1 MDSVFSGVKVTHIA
15 SCLSKNEINLVELS
29 SIYGEK
35 ETKKIILS
43 TGISKIRV
51 ADETTTAADLCY
63 AAATQILDEGG
74 IDRSDVDGIVF
85 MSQTPDYVLP
95 TTSIILQHRLGLS
108 KDVVA
113 FDISYGCTAYIY
125 GLLQASLLI
134 STGCCKKVLMLAGD
148 VITRYVHPMDRSVR
162 MVFGDGGSATLLEK
176 GEEDIGFIIKS
187 DGAGA
192 EHLIIPASGM
202 RLRKSDNTSKQS
214 ERENGNIRSDENIF
228 MDGMEIMNFCIR
240 EVPRVIDEAIAQRNW
255 VKQEVG
261 LYGLHQA
268 NKFMVSYLAKKAG
281 LPPGSFPITMGE
293 IGNTGPASI
302 PVMLTQ
308 NFGQLYREGRLEK
321 TVLCGFG
328 VGLSWGTAT
337 LNLTDTHFYDPLEI

>member
-1 MDSVFSGVKVTHIA
+1 VDSVFSGVKVTYVA
-15 SCLSKNEINLVELS
+15 SCVPKNQINLNDLS
-29 SIYGEK
+29 PEYGEK

-51 ADETTTAADLCY
+51 AEKSTTTADLCF
-63 AAATQILDEGG
+63 AAANKIFVEGG
-74 IDRSDVDGIVF
+74 IDRTDVDAIVF

-95 TTSIILQHRLGLS
+95 ATSVTLQHRLGLS
-108 KDVVA
+108 KNVVA

-134 STGCCKKVLMLAGD
+134 SSGSCKKVLMLAGD
-148 VITRYVHPMDRSVR
+148 VMTRYVHPMDRSVR

-176 GEEDIGFIIKS
+176 GDDDIGFIIKS

-192 EHLIIPASGM
+192 EHLIIPAGGM
-202 RLRKSDNTSKQS
+202 RLKNNKDSSKET
-214 ERENGNIRSDENIF
+214 ERENGNVRSDENIF
-228 MDGMEIMNFCIR
+228 MNGMEIMNFCIR
-240 EVPRVIDEAIAQRNW
+240 EIPRVLEDALVQRKW
-255 VKQEVG
+255 VKEEVG

-268 NKFMVSYLAKKAG
+268 NKFMVSYLAKKSG

-302 PVMLTQ
+302 PIMLTQ
-308 NFGQLYREGRLEK
+308 NYGQLRKESRLEK

-337 LNLTDTHFYDPLEI
+337 LNLAETHFYDPLEI

>member
-15 SCLSKNEINLVELS
+15 SCLPKNEINLCDLS
-29 SIYGEK
+29 DIYGEK

-51 ADETTTAADLCY
+51 AEEATTTSDLCY
-63 AAATQILDEGG
+63 AAANKIIQNSGL
-74 IDRSDVDGIVF
+74 DRSDIDGIVF

-95 TTSIILQHRLGLS
+95 ATSVTLQHRLGLS
-108 KDVVA
+108 KNVVA

-134 STGCCKKVLMLAGD
+134 SSGCCKKVLMLAGD
-148 VITRYVHPMDRSVR
+148 VITRYVNPMDRSVR
-162 MVFGDGGSATLLEK
+162 MVFSDGGSATLLEK
-176 GEEDIGFIIKS
+176 GDEDIGFIIKS

-192 EHLIIPASGM
+192 EHLIVPAGGA
-202 RLRKSDNTSKQS
+202 RLRKSRDTAEST

-228 MDGMEIMNFCIR
+228 MNGMEIMNFCIR
-240 EVPRVIDEAIAQRNW
+240 EVPKVLEDAVTQRNW
-255 VKQEVG
+255 MKQEVG

-268 NKFMVSYLAKKAG
+268 NKFMVSYLAKKSG

-302 PVMLTQ
+302 PIMLTQ
-308 NFGQLYREGRLEK
+308 NYEQLRKEGRLEK

-337 LNLTDTHFYDPLEI
+337 LNLAETHFYDPLEI